1 MRWYVWNDSASQG
14 KTLIRFIKI
23 ANKQIRTFL
32 ECYKLVKKDSLYVN
46 VMDLSRWYWSKW
58 TRKWCGVK
66 WVEDLDAETMGRLDS
81 EILGLLCASEG
92 LDHKER
98 KQCVLGFT
106 SVPTGEFSGVSEP
119 LLCLLRLKKGMAK
132 TQVKQVH
139 PTCFTS

>member
-1 MRWYVWNDSASQG
+1 MEG
-14 KTLIRFIKI
+14 
-23 ANKQIRTFL
+23 
-32 ECYKLVKKDSLYVN
+32 
-46 VMDLSRWYWSKW
+46 
-58 TRKWCGVK
+58 
-66 WVEDLDAETMGRLDS
+66 LDAEAMGSLDS
-81 EILGLLCASEG
+81 EILGPLCASEG
-92 LDHKER
+92 LDHKES